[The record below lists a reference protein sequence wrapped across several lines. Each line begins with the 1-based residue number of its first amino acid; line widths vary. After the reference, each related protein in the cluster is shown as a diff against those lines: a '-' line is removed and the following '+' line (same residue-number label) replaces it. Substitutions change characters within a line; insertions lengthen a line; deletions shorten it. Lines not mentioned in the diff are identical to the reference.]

1 MAARFRLRK
10 TAAWH
15 DIIKWRAYISGVW
28 REIIQVRRYTKTGP
42 NTFAWKTVYL
52 KPGQAPPVNPPPVN
66 PPSPPPAIVLTVT
79 ISPSPGSAAITGTGT
94 VTTNNMVATAKKG
107 TGPYTYQW
115 ARVSWD
121 APVAPTI
128 ANPSQATTKMSQV
141 ITAAPPQ
148 TYTAR
153 FRCTAKDSL
162 GNKGSK
168 TVDITFLSLLA
179 TTGGGSHVNPDD
191 YYTNDGT
198 PQP

>member
-15 DIIKWRAYISGVW
+15 DITKWRAYIGGVW

-79 ISPSPGSAAITGTGT
+79 ISPSPVSAAITGTGT
-94 VTTNNMVATAKKG
+94 VTTNNVVATAKKG
-107 TGPYTYQW
+107 TAPYTYQW
-115 ARVSWD
+115 SRVSWD
-121 APVAPTI
+121 APVAPTFEH
-128 ANPSQATTKMSQV
+128 PSQQTTKISQV
-141 ITAAPPQ
+141 ITAAPPT

-153 FRCTAKDSL
+153 VKCTAKDVN

-168 TVDITFLSLLA
+168 TVDITFYGLQA
-179 TTGGGSHVNPDD
+179 TTAGGTPINPDD
-191 YYTNDGT
+191 YYNLDGT
-198 PQP
+198 EIP